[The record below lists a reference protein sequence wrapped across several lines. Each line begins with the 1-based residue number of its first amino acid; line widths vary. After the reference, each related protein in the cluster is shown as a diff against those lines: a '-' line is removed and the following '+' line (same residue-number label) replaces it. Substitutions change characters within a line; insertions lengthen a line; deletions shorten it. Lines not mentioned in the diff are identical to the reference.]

1 MESNSGSGSI
11 NDTFN
16 CRTSDLNPDA
26 VTDKVFWS
34 LRESVIQG
42 GPAIAFFESLIF
54 CVAVGWNLFI
64 VITYLLKYKLLK
76 EPANIFLFS
85 LAITH
90 ILICVMVVPFT
101 IVSAAAGEFL
111 IGNNDI
117 GRCIAC
123 STQGFFYIL
132 LTMVSLHLLAMLSI
146 DRCMLLSNPL
156 RYKRYSK
163 VWLAVLGVCSVWVWC
178 FILAILPAFGFGEWE
193 FNRNFGLCLPRW
205 TPDSNLR
212 YTALLIIEALIPII
226 VLAITH
232 LWTYKIVTRFLKRNL
247 KRQKSFKFTEREIA
261 IEDSKH
267 EKQQTQLVKVFGAL
281 FIANIVTWTPT
292 VIIFISFGI
301 TGGDNIP
308 DWTYIIGWLTYLTNP
323 MIHPILESFFIKE
336 LRTRVNRAKR
346 TVRTSV
352 RNASRSLIKMATLES
367 FKNIPDVPDDE
378 DTPNT
383 KRNLF
388 KKKNTALSISSTS
401 TDVPDSPTHLNTS
414 VLYRSSS
421 LTNSPRKSP
430 KISTNRQSA
439 PPVSP
444 LTKALTSPELHPP
457 TMNTSELNPSPLTLP
472 KISEA
477 AELDTSETEQQHVK
491 FANVNKQTNTDSE
504 VNSSITE
511 KKKRHVSISLPGES
525 TIYHAGNRHT
535 PSPVSPVS
543 LDAPSNDSAIH
554 SDVSTE
560 FVSTPHQEIGLK
572 DIIVQSQSGTESVRT
587 DSGTGD
593 PQNETLDIV
602 YDEEDLV

>member
-1 MESNSGSGSI
+1 MASNSGSGSV
-11 NDTFN
+11 NDTFS
-16 CRTSDLNPDA
+16 CRTSYLNPDA
-26 VTDKVFWS
+26 VTDTEFWS
-34 LRESVIQG
+34 LRESVIRG

-64 VITYLLKYKLLK
+64 VITYILKYKLLK

-85 LAITH
+85 LAITD
-90 ILICVMVVPFT
+90 ILICVLVVPFT
-101 IVSAAAGEFL
+101 IVSAATGEFL
-111 IGNNDI
+111 IGNNDV

-156 RYKRYSK
+156 RYRRYGRA
-163 VWLAVLGVCSVWVWC
+163 WLAIFGVCCVWVLC
-178 FILAILPAFGFGEWE
+178 FVLTIPPAFGFGEWE

-205 TPDSNLR
+205 TPNSNFY
-212 YTALLIIEALIPII
+212 YTVFVILEALIPII
-226 VLAITH
+226 VLAVTH
-232 LWTYKIVTRFLKRNL
+232 LWTYKVVKRFLKRNL
-247 KRQKSFKFTEREIA
+247 KRQKSFKFTEKEIA

-281 FIANIVTWTPT
+281 FIANIITWTPT
-292 VIIFISFGI
+292 VIIFISVGI

-352 RNASRSLIKMATLES
+352 RKASRSLIKMATFES

-383 KRNLF
+383 KRNFLR
-388 KKKNTALSISSTS
+388 KKNTALSFSSTS
-401 TDVPDSPTHLNTS
+401 TDVPDSPIHLSRTT
-414 VLYRSSS
+414 S

-430 KISTNRQSA
+430 KISANRQSA
-439 PPVSP
+439 PPTSP

-457 TMNTSELNPSPLTLP
+457 TMNISELQPSLSPLP
-472 KISEA
+472 KISETT
-477 AELDTSETEQQHVK
+477 ELDTSEIERQHVK
-491 FANVNKQTNTDSE
+491 FANVDEQAKTDSE
-504 VNSSITE
+504 VNPSIIE
-511 KKKRHVSISLPGES
+511 KKRRHVSISLPGES
-525 TIYHAGNRHT
+525 TIYHAGDRHT

-543 LDAPSNDSAIH
+543 LDPPSNDSAIH
-554 SDVSTE
+554 SDVSIE
-560 FVSTPHQEIGLK
+560 SVSTPHQEIDLK

-593 PQNETLDIV
+593 PKNETLDIV

>member
-1 MESNSGSGSI
+1 MESKSGSGSI
-11 NDTFN
+11 NDTFS
-16 CRTSDLNPDA
+16 CITSDLNPDA
-26 VTDKVFWS
+26 VTDKEFWS
-34 LRESVIQG
+34 LRESVVRG

-85 LAITH
+85 LAITD

-111 IGNNDI
+111 IGNNDV

-132 LTMVSLHLLAMLSI
+132 LTLVSLHLLAMLSI

-156 RYKRYSK
+156 RYKRYNK
-163 VWLAVLGVCSVWVWC
+163 MWLAVLGVSSVWVWC
-178 FILAILPAFGFGEWE
+178 FILAILPALGFGEWE

-205 TPDSNLR
+205 TPRSNLY
-212 YTALLIIEALIPII
+212 YTALLILEALIPII

-232 LWTYKIVTRFLKRNL
+232 LWTYKIVTRFLKKNL
-247 KRQKSFKFTEREIA
+247 KRQKSFKFTEKEMA
-261 IEDSKH
+261 FEDSKH
-267 EKQQTQLVKVFGAL
+267 EKQQTQLVKLFGAL
-281 FIANIVTWTPT
+281 FIANIVSWTPT
-292 VIIFISFGI
+292 VIIFISFYI

-308 DWTYIIGWLTYLTNP
+308 DWTFIIGWLTYLTNP

-352 RNASRSLIKMATLES
+352 RKASRSLIKMATLES
-367 FKNIPDVPDDE
+367 FKDIPDVPEDE
-378 DTPNT
+378 DTLNT
-383 KRNLF
+383 KRSLI
-388 KKKNTALSISSTS
+388 KKKNTTLSISSTS
-401 TDVPDSPTHLNTS
+401 TDIPDSPTHLNNS
-414 VLYRSSS
+414 VLCRTTS
-421 LTNSPRKSP
+421 LTNSPRKSS
-430 KISTNRQSA
+430 KISANRQSA
-439 PPVSP
+439 PPTSP
-444 LTKALTSPELHPP
+444 LTKGFTSPERHPP
-457 TMNTSELNPSPLTLP
+457 TMNTSELHPSPFTLP
-472 KISEA
+472 KINET
-477 AELDTSETEQQHVK
+477 AELDTSEIEQQHIK
-491 FANVNKQTNTDSE
+491 FANVDKQTNTDSE
-504 VNSSITE
+504 VNPSINE

-525 TIYHAGNRHT
+525 TIYHIGNRHT
-535 PSPVSPVS
+535 PSPDSPIS

-554 SDVSTE
+554 SDVSIE
-560 FVSTPHQEIGLK
+560 SVSTPHQEIDLK

-593 PQNETLDIV
+593 AQNETLDIV
-602 YDEEDLV
+602 YNDEDSV